1 MRGGKTSR
9 VLNSCQGEWIPW
21 ESCRL
26 DLNLSVIHAVQ
37 ASSHTTAMTT
47 KTPKVLVPPINFS
60 LVSRGVY
67 RSGHPN
73 RKNFPFLLG
82 LSLKTIIYLESTTYR
97 PDSQSFVDSSFIALH
112 TYNIS
117 DESKLFTPK
126 GKQVVEDILR
136 LVLDTRNHPLLIHDD
151 MGKSVVSVICAL
163 VRRME
168 RWSLTGIFAEGDMFA
183 GQAGGSEGS
192 GIGEAGREAGLFRK

>member
-1 MRGGKTSR
+1 
-9 VLNSCQGEWIPW
+9 
-21 ESCRL
+21 
-26 DLNLSVIHAVQ
+26 
-37 ASSHTTAMTT
+37 MTT
-47 KTPKVLVPPINFS
+47 KAPKVLVPPINFS

-73 RKNFPFLLG
+73 RKNFPFLQG

-97 PDSQSFVDSSFIALH
+97 PDSQSFVDTSFISLH
-112 TYNIS
+112 TYDIS
-117 DESKLFTPK
+117 DESKLFTTEGQK
-126 GKQVVEDILR
+126 TVEDVLR

-151 MGKSVVSVICAL
+151 MGKSVVSLICAL

-192 GIGEAGREAGLFRK
+192 GIGEAGREVGRHLRRTDLS